1 MIYDLIVAGSG
12 SAGAAAGY
20 YASRAGLKVLM
31 IDAHHPPHTEGS
43 HHGKNRLIRYA
54 YGEGEKYLPLLL
66 RCQALWQEFEQHAG
80 AKILHPCGVLNA
92 GPQGSQFMNNILL
105 SAERWSL
112 NTEILTAAETRQRWP
127 EIMLPEHFQAVFEK
141 DAGYLDAEP
150 AVENWVRLAR
160 EQGGAQLFNCPVS
173 AVSRQDDLQM
183 VQTAD
188 GEYFAKKLLV
198 SCGTRVQTLLPD
210 LPVSPRRKVFAWF
223 QADGRY
229 SENNHFPGFSIELDD
244 GSQYYGFPAQDNA
257 LKVGRHDGG
266 QPLLLEKP
274 RPIFGSDSR
283 DGSECF
289 SFLRQCLPGIG
300 GCLYG
305 ESCSY
310 DMSPDED
317 FIIDTL
323 PENPDCLVI
332 TGLSGHGFKFAPL
345 FGEIASHFAAGN
357 PLPDN
362 LAPFS
367 LGRFNG

>member
-1 MIYDLIVAGSG
+1 MIYDLIIAGSG

-20 YASRAGLKVLM
+20 YASQAGLKVLM

-43 HHGKNRLIRYA
+43 HHGKSRLIRYA

-66 RCQALWQEFEQHAG
+66 RCQTLWQEFEQHAG
-80 AKILHPCGVLNA
+80 VKILHPCGVLNA
-92 GPQGSQFMNNILL
+92 GPQGSEFMNNILQ

-112 NTEILTAAETRQRWP
+112 NTETLTAAAAQQRWP
-127 EIMLPEHFQAVFEK
+127 EITLPEHFQVVFET

-150 AVENWVRLAR
+150 AIEHWVRLAR
-160 EQGGAQLFNCPVS
+160 EQGCGQLFNCPVS
-173 AVSRQDDLQM
+173 AVTQQDNLQK

-188 GEYFAKKLLV
+188 GEYFAKKLLI
-198 SCGTRVQTLLPD
+198 SCGTRVQSLLPS
-210 LPVSPRRKVFAWF
+210 LPVMPTRKVFAWF

-266 QPLLLEKP
+266 QPLSLDQP
-274 RPIFGSDSR
+274 RPAFGSEAS

-289 SFLRQCLPGIG
+289 RFLRQCLPGVG

-323 PENPDCLVI
+323 PGNPGCLVI

-345 FGEIASHFAAGN
+345 FGEIASQFAAGQ

-362 LAPFS
+362 LSPFS
-367 LGRFNG
+367 LSRFNG